1 MVKRRRDAC
10 EGDIVMNREHVCPEL
25 KIVFHHKL
33 FLKGKMKMK
42 KVKQLL
48 FALLTIC
55 VIMCNVCAVTAV
67 AATLTQ
73 DDVIAA
79 SIFTENEELSP
90 MSANLCSSCDYA
102 TFHDLLDAQGIGYTG
117 EANHTQLQSG
127 YSYTYTKSCDHWSI
141 YLEGP
146 N

>member
-1 MVKRRRDAC
+1 MVKRRRDAY
-10 EGDIVMNREHVCPEL
+10 EGDIVMNRKH
-25 KIVFHHKL
+25 I
-33 FLKGKMKMK
+33 
-42 KVKQLL
+42 L

-146 N
+146 NGSIGLYTVGSMN

>member
-1 MVKRRRDAC
+1 
-10 EGDIVMNREHVCPEL
+10 MNREHICSEL

-42 KVKQLL
+42 KVKQLS

-102 TFHDLLDAQGIGYTG
+102 TFHDLLDTQGIGYTG